1 MLGDRGRSRTRRT
14 RPEAVDSQLRAL
26 STRTRLLLLD
36 LLIQQER
43 SRCVCDLL
51 PSFARDQPTIS
62 HYLRT
67 LLVAGFVDTEK
78 RSIWAHPFRTA
89 SK

>member
-1 MLGDRGRSRTRRT
+1 
-14 RPEAVDSQLRAL
+14 L

-43 SRCVCDLL
+43 SRFVCDLL

-89 SK
+89 SKWRSIHPAQSWGRTARSNPAS